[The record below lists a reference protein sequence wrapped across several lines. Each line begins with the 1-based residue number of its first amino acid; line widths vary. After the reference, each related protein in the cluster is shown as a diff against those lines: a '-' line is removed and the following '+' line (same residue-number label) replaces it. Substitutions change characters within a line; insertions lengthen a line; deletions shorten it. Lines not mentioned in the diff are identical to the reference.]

1 MVYVVA
7 FAGYITFAIVIALG
21 WRTCESANPKP
32 PTPR

>member
-21 WRTCESANPKP
+21 VAYL
-32 PTPR
+32 